1 LNSLYIKL
9 MVPNSTATA
18 IMGVNDVGDLVGFY
32 TKADG
37 TKHGFIWF
45 HQNVV
50 KTIDYPNPP
59 FGEVTVPFGINKAGT
74 VVGGL
79 WAINPSFGTFPE
91 GGWVWVNGKFSNM
104 DPFDHK
110 SAAPCCWSVN
120 GIANSGVLTGQL
132 FQADFNQAWF
142 KSGTDEDFYMDN
154 QDTFGTG
161 VNSGNDVVGYDGRGW
176 FARNIEANEGTN
188 DATEKA
194 PVFIT
199 VKFPN
204 SRFTVPFGLNNVR
217 GVVGTYT
224 DSTGKQHGFLA
235 KPNF

>member
-91 GGWVWVNGKFSNM
+91 GGWV
-104 DPFDHK
+104 
-110 SAAPCCWSVN
+110 
-120 GIANSGVLTGQL
+120 
-132 FQADFNQAWF
+132 
-142 KSGTDEDFYMDN
+142 
-154 QDTFGTG
+154 
-161 VNSGNDVVGYDGRGW
+161 
-176 FARNIEANEGTN
+176 
-188 DATEKA
+188 
-194 PVFIT
+194 
-199 VKFPN
+199 
-204 SRFTVPFGLNNVR
+204 
-217 GVVGTYT
+217 
-224 DSTGKQHGFLA
+224 
-235 KPNF
+235 